1 MTNANTWEM
10 DLYEFA
16 ATSLEDLLAGT
27 GLEWAREGEVFTA
40 RLAASRIVAD
50 PQQGQMMLRVE
61 IVRLRNPSPE
71 SLTAM
76 TDFLDALN
84 SRLKGARAVM
94 LRERAL
100 LTASIPDGA
109 LEAVEIERAVGALRV
124 AASVTTRECAALL
137 DPAVARHYL
146 NFHK

>member
-1 MTNANTWEM
+1 MTNASTWDM
-10 DLYEFA
+10 GLHEFE
-16 ATSLEDLLAGT
+16 ATSFEDLLAAT
-27 GLEWAREGEVFTA
+27 GLEWVREGEVFTA

-71 SLTAM
+71 SLTAL

-84 SRLKGARAVM
+84 SRLRGTRAV
-94 LRERAL
+94 LLAEAAL
-100 LTASIPDGA
+100 LTASIPNSALGA
-109 LEAVEIERAVGALRV
+109 TVIVTAVGALRV

-137 DPAVARHYL
+137 DPTVARRYL
-146 NFHK
+146 HFHK